1 VVGWLTSRRRL
12 IINHVGIRDFGL
24 GVLKY
29 RNHQVVYGKI
39 MRLADEMVG
48 ERIRLSKGA
57 DGNWLAN
64 GKQLLSRRHKRVN

>member
-39 MRLADEMVG
+39 MRLADEMAD

-57 DGNWLAN
+57 DGLAN